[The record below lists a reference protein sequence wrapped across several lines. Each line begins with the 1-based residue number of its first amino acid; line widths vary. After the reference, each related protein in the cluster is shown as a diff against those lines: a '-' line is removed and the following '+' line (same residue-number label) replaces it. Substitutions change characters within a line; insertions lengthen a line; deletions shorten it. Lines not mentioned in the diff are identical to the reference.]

1 MLLGLAEN
9 SEKGI
14 GIGFQEMERFPK
26 TGGAPQQLWDY
37 SCRGACKC
45 TGAPPSSCGTIAAE
59 VRANAQI
66 GTPQQLWDYSC
77 RGVCKCTGGDPQQL
91 WDYSCRGVC
100 KCKS

>member
-26 TGGAPQQLWDY
+26 
-37 SCRGACKC
+37 
-45 TGAPPSSCGTIAAE
+45 
-59 VRANAQI
+59 ANAQV

-77 RGVCKCTGGDPQQL
+77 RGG
-91 WDYSCRGVC
+91 C